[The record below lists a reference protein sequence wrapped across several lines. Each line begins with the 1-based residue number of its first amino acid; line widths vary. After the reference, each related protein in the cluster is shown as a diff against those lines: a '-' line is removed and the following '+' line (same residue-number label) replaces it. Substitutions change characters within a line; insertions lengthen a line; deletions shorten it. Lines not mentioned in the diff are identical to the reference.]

1 MCCFICEKRILAPKV
16 VSSEALVRVVFVFDG
31 KQKKSV
37 LFYFLAFFCFGEEHF
52 RRKKDSFMLK
62 MLSRTRKKVGIFLH
76 KEKMGIVLYEKRRFW
91 NVFEDVHL
99 HECFLFLKIVL

>member
-1 MCCFICEKRILAPKV
+1 MENK
-16 VSSEALVRVVFVFDG
+16 
-31 KQKKSV
+31 KKSV
-37 LFYFLAFFCFGEEHF
+37 LFYFLAFFCFAGGEEHF

-91 NVFEDVHL
+91 NVFEA
-99 HECFLFLKIVL
+99 CAFT